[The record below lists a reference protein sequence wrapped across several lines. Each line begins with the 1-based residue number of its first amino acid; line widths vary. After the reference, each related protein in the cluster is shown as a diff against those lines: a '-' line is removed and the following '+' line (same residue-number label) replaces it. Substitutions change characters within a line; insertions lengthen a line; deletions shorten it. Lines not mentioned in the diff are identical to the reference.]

1 MSRVVLCVLAA
12 KIRLCTKWRLI
23 SILLLSLVCN
33 PCAVFFFFFKDPA
46 PPEFSPLP
54 LHDALPFPCGGSPRC
69 TCCWSRRP
77 NRRRPPRRPGKSMTG
92 ASIHCEPLGTCFVSW
107 CYAYTKKGPCWYG
120 GPQQHRR
127 AARDCLPGS
136 FTSRCQRPDSGCKGC
151 SAPVRQ
157 RIRPAGSGPP
167 SCADRSCG

>member
-1 MSRVVLCVLAA
+1 M
-12 KIRLCTKWRLI
+12 LI
-23 SILLLSLVCN
+23 HPSSS
-33 PCAVFFFFFKDPA
+33 FFFFFKDPA

-54 LHDALPFPCGGSPRC
+54 LHDALPISCGGSPRC

-120 GPQQHRR
+120 GRSEEH
-127 AARDCLPGS
+127 
-136 FTSRCQRPDSGCKGC
+136 TSELQSPCNLVCRLLLEKK
-151 SAPVRQ
+151 
-157 RIRPAGSGPP
+157 
-167 SCADRSCG
+167 